1 MVMRTVRLLA
11 ALVLVS
17 GLALK
22 VMAEPLIYGQ
32 WIQGGHVMGQVEP
45 GSTVQWNDQA
55 VAINPFGQFF
65 IGLGRD
71 ADRKYLLKVIS
82 PEGVAW
88 QQTLSIKRRDYRIQ
102 RINGVPQNTVD
113 IPEDQLERIGQ
124 EVQQVKT
131 ARANNLRLEG
141 FMQPFVWP
149 VFGPITGVYGSQR
162 VYNGE
167 PRRPHYGVDIAR
179 AEGTPVYAP
188 ADGLVTMAEPDL
200 YFSGG
205 TVIID
210 HGYQLTSTLMHL
222 SAVSVEPGEL
232 VRQGDLIGRVGS
244 TGRSTGP
251 HLDWRM
257 NWRNARID
265 PVMLVTP
272 MDDVCVPKNPDSEKG
287 VVILLHGLG
296 RSDRSMSG
304 MANYLMQNGYGVCN
318 QGYPSTTSAVEL
330 LSSYVGNALE
340 RVERAGAKKVHLV
353 THSMGGI
360 LARYYL
366 QRRTL
371 PNGSRVVML
380 SPPNQGSEVID
391 NLSNWRWFGRLMGP
405 AALQLST
412 SANSLP
418 NRMPGT
424 LAETGIITGTSS
436 SDPWFNWMF
445 AGDTDGKVSVES
457 ARMNGMTDFLT
468 VNRGHTRI
476 MAADEVQYQTRYFL
490 DNGFFDHRLAKQ

>member
-1 MVMRTVRLLA
+1 MFRSWWIVA
-11 ALVLVS
+11 VLTLNLS
-17 GLALK
+17 WAN
-22 VMAEPLIYGQ
+22 ASEPLVYGQ
-32 WIQGGHVMGQVEP
+32 WIQGGHVMGQAEA
-45 GSTVQWNDQA
+45 GSIVRWNGQQ
-55 VAINPFGQFF
+55 VTTNPLGQFF
-65 IGLGRD
+65 IGLDRD
-71 ADRKYLLKVIS
+71 AELNNTLQIS
-82 PEGVAW
+82 QPNQLPWNKAL
-88 QQTLSIKRRDYRIQ
+88 TIKRRDYRIQ
-102 RINGVPQNTVD
+102 RVNGVPQNTVD
-113 IPEDQLERIGQ
+113 VPEDKLERIGR
-124 EVQQVKT
+124 EAQQVKA
-131 ARANNLRLEG
+131 ARSNQFNLDG

-167 PRRPHYGVDIAR
+167 PRRPHYGVDIGR
-179 AEGTPVYAP
+179 AKGTPVYAP
-188 ADGLVTMAEPDL
+188 ADGRVTLAEKDL

-210 HGYQLTSTLMHL
+210 HGYQLSSTLMHL
-222 SAVSVEPGEL
+222 SALNVREGDVI
-232 VRQGDLIGRVGS
+232 RQGDMVGRVGA

-257 NWRNARID
+257 NWRDTRID
-265 PVMLVTP
+265 PELLVTP
-272 MDDVCVPKNPDSEKG
+272 MEDVCVPKNPQSEQG
-287 VVILLHGLG
+287 IVILLHGLG
-296 RSDRSMSG
+296 RSDRSMAG
-304 MANYLMQNGYGVCN
+304 MAKYLEQNGYGVCN
-318 QGYPSTTSAVEL
+318 QRYPSTTAAVEK

-340 RVERAGAKKVHLV
+340 RVERQGAKKVHLV

-371 PNGSRVVML
+371 PTGSRVVML

-391 NLSNWRWFGRLMGP
+391 NLSNWQWFGRLMGP

-412 SANSLP
+412 APSSLP

-424 LAETGIITGTSS
+424 FAETGIITGTNS

-445 AGDTDGKVSVES
+445 EGDTDGKVSVES
-457 ARMNGMTDFLT
+457 ARLSGMTDFLT

-490 DNGFFDHRLAKQ
+490 DNGFFDHQLARQ